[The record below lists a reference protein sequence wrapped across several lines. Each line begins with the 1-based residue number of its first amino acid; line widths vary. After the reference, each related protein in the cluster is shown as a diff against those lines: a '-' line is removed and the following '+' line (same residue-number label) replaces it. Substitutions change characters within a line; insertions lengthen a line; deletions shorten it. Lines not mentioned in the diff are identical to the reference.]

1 MGVENTSGD
10 PSTAC
15 VLGGRVK
22 SSFDHFDGCT
32 EKVVTIVGK
41 KLTTVNL
48 INVNS
53 KRKLFGP
60 KEPALLLMLHSAND
74 DLVNRLTQTKRLL
87 IDMF

>member
-32 EKVVTIVGK
+32 EKVVSNTSRQGWLACSLAIGGHCQ
-41 KLTTVNL
+41 
-48 INVNS
+48 
-53 KRKLFGP
+53 RY
-60 KEPALLLMLHSAND
+60 ALAFS
-74 DLVNRLTQTKRLL
+74 
-87 IDMF
+87 IPP